1 MGYRLK
7 VREPLSDG
15 LTRVFCE
22 QIHSA
27 LQLCRHP
34 AKQRGVTVHEVRKHL
49 KKLRAA
55 MRLTVC
61 EVGKNQHVREDR
73 CVREIG
79 RLVSDLRDAQ
89 VRLQTLIQLRDETA
103 KGSGENHF
111 PRIEELLSL
120 ERESFSAAF
129 AGWQKQAI
137 PKLERVGERLS
148 KWPLAG
154 ITWKQICSTVGKTYR
169 RGQRGLAKTIKKPVP
184 ENFHAWRKRVKDLW
198 YQLRILQPLNR
209 VVLEEIAADAK
220 ILGELLDLD
229 HDFDFLLA
237 RLENERGDEALRD
250 ELAQRQKRIRK
261 RGNRLR
267 RYALELGRRC
277 YAEPPKA
284 FAKRI
289 SIFLEDWASKK
300 KKRRG

>member
-1 MGYRLK
+1 MGFRLK
-7 VREPLSDG
+7 LREPLPDG
-15 LTRVFCE
+15 LKRVFRE
-22 QIHSA
+22 QIDSA
-27 LQLCRHP
+27 LRLCRHP
-34 AKQRGVTVHEVRKHL
+34 ARQRGVTVHEVRKHL

-55 MRLTVC
+55 MRLAVG
-61 EVGKNQHVREDR
+61 EVGKNQHKYEDR

-89 VRLQTLIQLRDETA
+89 VRLQTLIQLRDEAA
-103 KGSGENHF
+103 KKSEENPF

-129 AGWQKQAI
+129 DGWQKQAI
-137 PKLERVGERLS
+137 PKLERAEERLS
-148 KWPLAG
+148 KWPLDR
-154 ITWKQICSTVGKTYR
+154 ITWKQICGAVEKIYK
-169 RGQRGLAKTIKKPVP
+169 RGQRGLEKTIKKPVP

-209 VVLEEIAADAK
+209 VVLDEMAHDADV
-220 ILGELLDLD
+220 LGELLGRE

-237 RLENERGDEALRD
+237 RLEKESGDDALRD
-250 ELAQRQKRIRK
+250 ELARLQKLIRK
-261 RGNRLR
+261 RGRRLCR
-267 RYALELGRRC
+267 DALELGRRF

-289 SIFLEDWASKK
+289 SIFIG
-300 KKRRG
+300 KRKV

>member
-1 MGYRLK
+1 MGFRLK
-7 VREPLSDG
+7 LREPLSDG
-15 LTRVFCE
+15 LKRVFRE

-34 AKQRGVTVHEVRKHL
+34 VKQRGVTVHEVRKHL

-55 MRLTVC
+55 MRLAVG
-61 EVGKNQHVREDR
+61 EVGKNQRAREDR
-73 CVREIG
+73 CVRKIG

-137 PKLERVGERLS
+137 
-148 KWPLAG
+148 
-154 ITWKQICSTVGKTYR
+154 KQ
-169 RGQRGLAKTIKKPVP
+169 PVP
-184 ENFHAWRKRVKDLW
+184 ENFHAWRKRVKDVW

-209 VVLEEIAADAK
+209 VVLEKIAADAEV
-220 ILGELLDLD
+220 LGDLLGRE
-229 HDFDFLLA
+229 HDFNFLLA
-237 RLENERGDEALRD
+237 RLENESGDEALRA
-250 ELAQRQKRIRK
+250 ELAQLQKLIRK
-261 RGNRLR
+261 RGKRLR
-267 RYALELGRRC
+267 TNALELGRRF
-277 YAEPPKA
+277 YAEPSKA

-289 SIFLEDWASKK
+289 SIFID
-300 KKRRG
+300 

>member
-1 MGYRLK
+1 MGFRLK
-7 VREPLSDG
+7 LREPLPDG
-15 LTRVFCE
+15 LKRVFRE
-22 QIHSA
+22 QVESA
-27 LQLCRHP
+27 LELCRHP

-55 MRLTVC
+55 MRLPMG
-61 EVGKNQHVREDR
+61 EVGKNRHVREDR
-73 CVREIG
+73 CVRKIG

-103 KGSGENHF
+103 KSSGEDHF
-111 PRIEELLSL
+111 PHIEELLSL

-137 PKLERVGERLS
+137 PQLERVGERLLN
-148 KWPLAG
+148 WPLAG
-154 ITWKQICSTVGKTYR
+154 ITWKQICGTVGKIYK
-169 RGQRGLAKTIKKPVP
+169 RGQRGLAKTIKKPDP

-209 VVLEEIAADAK
+209 VVLEKIAADAE
-220 ILGELLDLD
+220 ILGELLGRK

-237 RLENERGDEALRD
+237 RLENESGDEALRD
-250 ELAQRQKRIRK
+250 ELMELQKLIRK
-261 RGNRLR
+261 CGRRLR
-267 RYALELGRRC
+267 RNALELGRRF
-277 YAEPPKA
+277 YAEPAKA

-289 SIFLEDWASKK
+289 SIFAN
-300 KKRRG
+300 KRKS